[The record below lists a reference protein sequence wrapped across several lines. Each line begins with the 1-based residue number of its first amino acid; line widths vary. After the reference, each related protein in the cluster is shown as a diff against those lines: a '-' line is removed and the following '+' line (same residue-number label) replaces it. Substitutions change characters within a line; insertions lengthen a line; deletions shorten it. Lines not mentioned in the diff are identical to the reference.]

1 VNRAAL
7 PRLSEHEDWR
17 RALSEPM
24 SRLDGFKVLVVE
36 DDSLIAASVC
46 FALEELGAE
55 VVGPAA
61 SVEEALS
68 RLASVEVDGAVLDV
82 NLGAELVYPVAD
94 RMIEQQ
100 VPFLFCTSF
109 PVFEMP
115 IRYWHLPRQD
125 KPYCGSELAKRL
137 AAMCDMSAKTT
148 FPPFLGP
155 NPDRERHLAS
165 A

>member
-1 VNRAAL
+1 
-7 PRLSEHEDWR
+7 
-17 RALSEPM
+17 M
-24 SRLDGFKVLVVE
+24 SRLDGLKVLVVE
-36 DDSLIAASVC
+36 DDALIAASVC

-55 VVGPAA
+55 VVGPAT

-68 RLASVEVDGAVLDV
+68 RLDSVEVDGAVLDV
-82 NLGAELVYPVAD
+82 NLGADLVYPVAD
-94 RMIEQQ
+94 RLMEQQ
-100 VPFLFCTSF
+100 VPFVFSTGF

-137 AAMCDMSAKTT
+137 AAMCDMSANIP

-155 NPDRERHLAS
+155 DPDRERNALCA
-165 A
+165 